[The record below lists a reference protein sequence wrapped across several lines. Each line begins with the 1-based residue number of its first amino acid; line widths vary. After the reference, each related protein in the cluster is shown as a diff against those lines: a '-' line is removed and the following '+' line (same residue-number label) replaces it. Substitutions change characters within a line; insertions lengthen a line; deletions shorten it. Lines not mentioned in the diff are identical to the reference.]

1 MEPRVRAWTA
11 AILAGAALYG
21 LQILHHSYALCSK
34 FGGRFGGLVRISVAG
49 SMLLVTLLLV
59 ALAVGWRRL
68 SLRHFESI
76 VAFLFALLV
85 VGPAIG
91 KTAGRLVLG
100 PERMVLD
107 SILQVEVASGML
119 VQGKNPYA
127 ESFLGTDLERW
138 NAGAD
143 RPSLHHFVYPPL
155 SLLVTLP
162 LRELFLRTVGVYDSR
177 FLLIPLLLATF
188 LLAWRAWRAWEW
200 RATALALAF
209 LHPLVIHDF
218 HVGRWDVLILFLWT
232 FAIRAAATG
241 KGPPMAAWLALAA
254 LTKTTMLAAA
264 LVGIIHACRTRREAI
279 RWGAVYAGVFLAVF
293 LPFFLWNPREMVLDL
308 FGATQG
314 WGPKPFDI
322 SGGMFGFPV
331 LVRLLGW
338 VDSPGAAFPF
348 WIVQIPATL
357 AVGAAAVRHQLREHS
372 LTAMAVAFASILG
385 TYLYFNRICDAAWF
399 GSLFSMVVLAV
410 GYDRAAAPAPEK
422 PSPKTVES
430 GY

>member
-1 MEPRVRAWTA
+1 VEFKVRAWTA
-11 AILAGAALYG
+11 AILAGAAIWG
-21 LQILHHSYALCSK
+21 LQILQQSYDLCSQL
-34 FGGRFGGLVRISVAG
+34 GGRFGGLARTAIAG
-49 SMLLVTLLLV
+49 STLLIMLLLVTV
-59 ALAVGWRRL
+59 AAGWRRL
-68 SLRHFESI
+68 SLRHFEGM
-76 VAFLFALLV
+76 VALLFAILV
-85 VGPAIG
+85 IGPSIG
-91 KTAGRLVLG
+91 KTAGRLILG
-100 PERMVLD
+100 PDRMVLD

-138 NAGAD
+138 NQGAD

-155 SLLVTLP
+155 PLLVTLP
-162 LRELFLRTVGVYDSR
+162 LRELCLRTIGAYDSR

-188 LLAWRAWRAWEW
+188 LLAWKAWRGWEW

-232 FAIRAAATG
+232 FAVRAAMAG
-241 KGPPMAAWLALAA
+241 KRSPMAAWLAMAA
-254 LTKTTMLAAA
+254 LTKTTMLVGA
-264 LVGIIHACRTRREAI
+264 LVGAIQSCRTRREAI

-293 LPFFLWNPREMVLDL
+293 LPFFLWNPREMVIDL

-314 WGPKPFDI
+314 WGPKPFGI
-322 SGGMFGFPV
+322 SGGRFGFAV
-331 LVRLLGW
+331 IVRFLGW
-338 VDSPGAAFPF
+338 VDSPAASFPF

-357 AVGAAAVRHQLREHS
+357 AVGAAAVRSQLRDRS
-372 LTAMAVAFASILG
+372 LTAMAVTFASILG

-410 GYDRAAAPAPEK
+410 GYDRSASPPPENT
-422 PSPKTVES
+422 SPKTAES